1 MTVKDYITRI
11 DKNVNY
17 IEKVWFHRWL
27 RWEISLYTRS
37 QINMTDFKKIISV
50 STEED
55 YKINPDLT
63 KDLMDYVAG
72 EEIFSGHESYERN
85 IEFDESNDYF
95 EIIENKD
102 IEFYEAIEKLRTINH
117 IEIELK
123 DIENKE
129 INNENIILIHNL
141 YNIWL
146 DNGCF

>member
-1 MTVKDYITRI
+1 MI
-11 DKNVNY
+11 
-17 IEKVWFHRWL
+17 
-27 RWEISLYTRS
+27 
-37 QINMTDFKKIISV
+37 DFKKIIGV
-50 STEED
+50 STED

-72 EEIFSGHESYERN
+72 EEIFSGHESYKRN
-85 IEFDESNDYF
+85 IEFDESNNYF

>member
-17 IEKVWFHRWL
+17 IEKEWFHRWL
-27 RWEISLYTRS
+27 RWEVFLYTGS
-37 QINMTDFKKIISV
+37 QVNMTDFKKIIGV

-55 YKINPDLT
+55 YKINPDLAR
-63 KDLMDYVAG
+63 DLMDYVAG
-72 EEIFSGHESYERN
+72 EEIFSGHESYKRN

>member
-1 MTVKDYITRI
+1 
-11 DKNVNY
+11 
-17 IEKVWFHRWL
+17 
-27 RWEISLYTRS
+27 
-37 QINMTDFKKIISV
+37 MTDFKKIICV
-50 STEED
+50 STED

-72 EEIFSGHESYERN
+72 EEIFSGHESYKRN
-85 IEFDESNDYF
+85 IKFDESNDYF

-102 IEFYEAIEKLRTINH
+102 IEFYEAIEKLRKINH

-146 DNGCF
+146 DNGCFKFFESMQLNDWGISSDKWIKNAWKWEESYCFY